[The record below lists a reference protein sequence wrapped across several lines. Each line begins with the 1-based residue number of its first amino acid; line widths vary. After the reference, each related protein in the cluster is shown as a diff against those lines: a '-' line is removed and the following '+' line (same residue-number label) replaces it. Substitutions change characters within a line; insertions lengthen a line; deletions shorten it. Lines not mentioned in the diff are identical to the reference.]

1 MVTRNEVT
9 VDGRPAYV
17 WSGGEGDSLLLLHG
31 AWAGAEVHWAPVWD
45 RLAVKNRVVA
55 PDFPGL
61 AYDAPWVPCSF
72 DDSTRWIEGVMD
84 ATGTKNAWIVGNS
97 FGGALGSRLASRSP
111 ERCLG
116 LVLVDGG
123 PAPNMPGIIHSLVTR
138 WPLRQAMEAIF
149 GRSAYS
155 ASTLR
160 RAFADPGRAPTEL
173 RELVT
178 QRRPCQ
184 LLVVTEI
191 FLAADPPV
199 PPPQVRT
206 LLVWGAEDHLLGSN
220 VKVGRRRERSLP
232 KAELAVIPGAGH
244 LPQLEEPD
252 EFCTHRLGLR
262 EWHC

>member
-84 ATGTKNAWIVGNS
+84 ATDTKNAWIVGNS

-149 GRSAYS
+149 RRSAYS

-206 LLVWGAEDHLLGSN
+206 LLVWVPKITFSAATSRWAGDASDHC
-220 VKVGRRRERSLP
+220 RRLNSPSSQAPAIYRSLRSRMSLYAP
-232 KAELAVIPGAGH
+232 SG
-244 LPQLEEPD
+244 
-252 EFCTHRLGLR
+252 TS
-262 EWHC
+262 

>member
-1 MVTRNEVT
+1 
-9 VDGRPAYV
+9 
-17 WSGGEGDSLLLLHG
+17 
-31 AWAGAEVHWAPVWD
+31 
-45 RLAVKNRVVA
+45 
-55 PDFPGL
+55 
-61 AYDAPWVPCSF
+61 
-72 DDSTRWIEGVMD
+72 
-84 ATGTKNAWIVGNS
+84 
-97 FGGALGSRLASRSP
+97 
-111 ERCLG
+111 
-116 LVLVDGG
+116 
-123 PAPNMPGIIHSLVTR
+123 MPGIIHSLVTR

-244 LPQLEEPD
+244 LPQLEKPD

>member
-84 ATGTKNAWIVGNS
+84 ATDTKNAWIVGNS

-149 GRSAYS
+149 RRSAYS

-178 QRRPCQ
+178 QRRPRQ

-244 LPQLEEPD
+244 LPQLEKPD